1 MHINNIWSN
10 LPNILTIYSAS
21 ENRKQT
27 NWMFFKNILWFST
40 FGFGRRFFLHNI
52 HRWWLLSVDYVS
64 SCHNSRIFPVSQIDN
79 RMGGETK
86 PRNRCSLQ
94 QWHVT
99 LRGEDTEDIE
109 DPADIGLLLKLVKMV
124 VIQLRRHQWA
134 VQGRP
139 SSMSVV
145 TPGERGECRYSS
157 YPAVSARTRSSRL
170 PQFWH
175 PSILWWRHNIRRN

>member
-1 MHINNIWSN
+1 M
-10 LPNILTIYSAS
+10 
-21 ENRKQT
+21 
-27 NWMFFKNILWFST
+27 
-40 FGFGRRFFLHNI
+40 
-52 HRWWLLSVDYVS
+52 
-64 SCHNSRIFPVSQIDN
+64 
-79 RMGGETK
+79 
-86 PRNRCSLQ
+86 
-94 QWHVT
+94 T

-170 PQFWH
+170 PQF
-175 PSILWWRHNIRRN
+175 